1 MIKIN
6 WIAKFRDSFYL
17 QIKTEVI
24 TLHQIYDQSKQYRK
38 VPLLNGGLIITK
50 NIASDLKRHINKSKY
65 RKNSLV

>member
-6 WIAKFRDSFYL
+6 WIAKFRFFFYL
-17 QIKTEVI
+17 QIKTELI

-65 RKNSLV
+65 RKNSQV

>member
-6 WIAKFRDSFYL
+6 WIAKFRFFFYL
-17 QIKTEVI
+17 QIKTELI
-24 TLHQIYDQSKQYRK
+24 TLHQIYDLSKQYRK